1 MHEYGYSS
9 DLKVL
14 LRIER
19 HEFLINSHR
28 QRPGRGETKGVRD
41 AYPSMEEEVYY
52 LPYIIATVIVGT
64 VQRRKNTS

>member
-9 DLKVL
+9 VLKVL

-28 QRPGRGETKGVRD
+28 QRAERGETKGVRD
-41 AYPSMEEEVYY
+41 AYPLMEEELHG
-52 LPYIIATVIVGT
+52 LPYVIASVIIGACTAS
-64 VQRRKNTS
+64 KNAS

>member
-28 QRPGRGETKGVRD
+28 QRTEWGEENGVRD
-41 AYPSMEEEVYY
+41 AYPFMEE
-52 LPYIIATVIVGT
+52 
-64 VQRRKNTS
+64 

>member
-9 DLKVL
+9 VLNVL

-28 QRPGRGETKGVRD
+28 QRAERGETKGVRD

-52 LPYIIATVIVGT
+52 LAYVIASVIVGT
-64 VQRRKNTS
+64 VQRRNNTS